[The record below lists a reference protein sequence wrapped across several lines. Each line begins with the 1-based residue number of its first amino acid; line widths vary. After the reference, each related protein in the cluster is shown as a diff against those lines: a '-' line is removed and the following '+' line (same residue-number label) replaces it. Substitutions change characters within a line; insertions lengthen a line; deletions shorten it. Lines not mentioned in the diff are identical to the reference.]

1 MRSELGHSPLR
12 ELWVHFTLYVCLSY
26 YRLRVPST
34 AQGEKEMGNS
44 MKSTSPPSERPLSS
58 SEGLESDFLAVLTDY
73 PSPDISPPIF
83 RRGEKLRVIS
93 DEGGWWKAISLST
106 GRESY
111 IPGIC
116 VARVYHGWLFEGLG
130 RDKAEELLQLPDTK
144 IGSFMIRESETK
156 KGFYSLS
163 VRHRQVKHY
172 RIFRLP
178 NNWYYISPRLTFQ
191 CLEDLV
197 THYSEVADG
206 LCCVLTT
213 PCLAQNTPAPTSHP
227 SPCTSPASPVTLRQ
241 KTFDWKR
248 VSSLQEGSEGAEN
261 PLRVDESLFSYGLRE
276 SIASYLSLTGDDS
289 SSFDRKKKSLSL
301 MYTGSK
307 RKSSFFSAPQYFE
320 D

>member
-1 MRSELGHSPLR
+1 
-12 ELWVHFTLYVCLSY
+12 
-26 YRLRVPST
+26 
-34 AQGEKEMGNS
+34 MGNS
-44 MKSTSPPSERPLSS
+44 MKSTSPPSERPLPST
-58 SEGLESDFLAVLTDY
+58 EGLESDFLAVLNDY

-156 KGFYSLS
+156 K
-163 VRHRQVKHY
+163 
-172 RIFRLP
+172 
-178 NNWYYISPRLTFQ
+178 
-191 CLEDLV
+191 
-197 THYSEVADG
+197 EVADG

-213 PCLAQNTPAPTSHP
+213 PCLAQNTPAPTAHP
-227 SPCTSPASPVTLRQ
+227 SPCTSPGSPVTLRQ

-248 VSSLQEGSEGAEN
+248 VSRLQEGPEGAEN
-261 PLRVDESLFSYGLRE
+261 PRRVDESLFSYGLRE
-276 SIASYLSLTGDDS
+276 SIASYLSLTSDDN

>member
-1 MRSELGHSPLR
+1 
-12 ELWVHFTLYVCLSY
+12 
-26 YRLRVPST
+26 
-34 AQGEKEMGNS
+34 MGNS
-44 MKSTSPPSERPLSS
+44 MRSTPAPPERPVPSPD
-58 SEGLESDFLAVLTDY
+58 GLDSDFLAVLSDY

-83 RRGEKLRVIS
+83 RCGEKLRVIS

-116 VARVYHGWLFEGLG
+116 VARVYHGLTGFDHESQSRGCAWEDEGEKWDSRCSESHILKEIWLFEGLG

-197 THYSEVADG
+197 NHYSV
-206 LCCVLTT
+206 CVPNKLLETRDY
-213 PCLAQNTPAPTSHP
+213 TS
-227 SPCTSPASPVTLRQ
+227 LI
-241 KTFDWKR
+241 R
-248 VSSLQEGSEGAEN
+248 VSLLGPGVRS
-261 PLRVDESLFSYGLRE
+261 
-276 SIASYLSLTGDDS
+276 
-289 SSFDRKKKSLSL
+289 
-301 MYTGSK
+301 
-307 RKSSFFSAPQYFE
+307 KSSPPTKIGGASKTAEAERGLAEGTVQRTEPEE
-320 D
+320 DL

>member
-1 MRSELGHSPLR
+1 
-12 ELWVHFTLYVCLSY
+12 
-26 YRLRVPST
+26 
-34 AQGEKEMGNS
+34 MGNS
-44 MKSTSPPSERPLSS
+44 MKSTPPPPERPLPNTDGTTSQGRQKGCCQPS
-58 SEGLESDFLAVLTDY
+58 LLRVTETPFPRGLESDFLAVLNDY

-130 RDKAEELLQLPDTK
+130 REKAEELLQLPDTK
-144 IGSFMIRESETK
+144 IGSFMIRKSETK

-213 PCLAQNTPAPTSHP
+213 PCLAQNTAATVARP
-227 SPCTSPASPVTLRQ
+227 SPCTTPGSPVTLRQ
-241 KTFDWKR
+241 KNFDWKR
-248 VSSLQEGSEGAEN
+248 VSRLQEDPEGTEN

-276 SIASYLSLTGDDS
+276 SIASYLSLTGDDTRP
-289 SSFDRKKKSLSL
+289 FDRKKKSLSL
-301 MYTGSK
+301 MYSGSK
-307 RKSSFFSAPQYFE
+307 RKSSFFAAPQYFE

>member
-1 MRSELGHSPLR
+1 
-12 ELWVHFTLYVCLSY
+12 
-26 YRLRVPST
+26 
-34 AQGEKEMGNS
+34 MGNS
-44 MKSTSPPSERPLSS
+44 VRSAPAPPERPPPCSD
-58 SEGLESDFLAVLTDY
+58 GMESDFLAVLTDY

-106 GRESY
+106 GRENY

-197 THYSEVADG
+197 NHYSEVADG

-213 PCLAQNTPAPTSHP
+213 PCLTQSTAAPAVRASE
-227 SPCTSPASPVTLRQ
+227 SPVTMRQ
-241 KTFDWKR
+241 KTPDWRKMSR
-248 VSSLQEGSEGAEN
+248 LQEDPEGAEN
-261 PLRVDESLFSYGLRE
+261 PLGVDESLFSYGLRE
-276 SIASYLSLTGDDS
+276 SIASYLSLAGDGRAPL
-289 SSFDRKKKSLSL
+289 DRKKKSISL
-301 MYTGSK
+301 LYSGSK
-307 RKSSFFSAPQYFE
+307 RKSAFFSSPPYFE

>member
-1 MRSELGHSPLR
+1 MYSKLGHSSPREVGAWLTCCVYPLCR
-12 ELWVHFTLYVCLSY
+12 
-26 YRLRVPST
+26 RLQASST
-34 AQGEKEMGNS
+34 AQGDRAMGNS
-44 MKSTSPPSERPLSS
+44 MRSTPAPPERPVPSPD
-58 SEGLESDFLAVLTDY
+58 GLDSDFLAVLSDY

-144 IGSFMIRESETK
+144 MGSFMIRESETK

-197 THYSEVADG
+197 NHYSD
-206 LCCVLTT
+206 CKRT
-213 PCLAQNTPAPTSHP
+213 PREPGTHLVWM
-227 SPCTSPASPVTLRQ
+227 SP
-241 KTFDWKR
+241 
-248 VSSLQEGSEGAEN
+248 
-261 PLRVDESLFSYGLRE
+261 
-276 SIASYLSLTGDDS
+276 
-289 SSFDRKKKSLSL
+289 
-301 MYTGSK
+301 
-307 RKSSFFSAPQYFE
+307 FSAMAFGKASLPTCP
-320 D
+320 

>member
-1 MRSELGHSPLR
+1 MYSKLGHSSPRGFGAWLTCCVYPL
-12 ELWVHFTLYVCLSY
+12 CC
-26 YRLRVPST
+26 RLPASST
-34 AQGEKEMGNS
+34 AREETAMGNS
-44 MKSTSPPSERPLSS
+44 MRSTPAPPERPVPSPD
-58 SEGLESDFLAVLTDY
+58 GPDSDFLAVLSDY

-130 RDKAEELLQLPDTK
+130 RDKAEELLLLPDTK
-144 IGSFMIRESETK
+144 MGSFMIRESETK

-197 THYSEVADG
+197 NHYSEVADG

-213 PCLAQNTPAPTSHP
+213 PCLTQSTAAPAVTAPD
-227 SPCTSPASPVTLRQ
+227 SPVTLRQ
-241 KTFDWKR
+241 KAFDWKR
-248 VSSLQEGSEGAEN
+248 VPRLQEDSEGARN
-261 PLRVDESLFSYGLRE
+261 SLGVDESLFSYGLRE
-276 SIASYLSLTGDDS
+276 SIASYLSLTSDDS
-289 SSFDRKKKSLSL
+289 TSFDRKKKSMSL
-301 MYTGSK
+301 IYSGSK
-307 RKSSFFSAPQYFE
+307 RKSAFFSSPPYFE

>member
-1 MRSELGHSPLR
+1 MMGSWLR
-12 ELWVHFTLYVCLSY
+12 ASSAA
-26 YRLRVPST
+26 RAAR
-34 AQGEKEMGNS
+34 EMGNS
-44 MKSTSPPSERPLSS
+44 MRSAPAPPEPERPLPCSD
-58 SEGLESDFLAVLTDY
+58 GLDSDFLAVLTDY

-106 GRESY
+106 GRENY

-197 THYSEVADG
+197 NHYSEVADG

-213 PCLAQNTPAPTSHP
+213 PCLTQSTAAPAVRASD
-227 SPCTSPASPVTLRQ
+227 SPVTLRQ
-241 KTFDWKR
+241 KTLDWRKMSR
-248 VSSLQEGSEGAEN
+248 LQEDPEGAEN
-261 PLRVDESLFSYGLRE
+261 PLGVDESLFSYGLRE
-276 SIASYLSLTGDDS
+276 SIASYLSLAGDS
-289 SSFDRKKKSLSL
+289 GAPLDRKKKSISL
-301 MYTGSK
+301 LYSGSK
-307 RKSSFFSAPQYFE
+307 RKSAFFSSSPPYFE

>member
-1 MRSELGHSPLR
+1 MYSKLGHSSPRGVGAWLTCCVYPLCR
-12 ELWVHFTLYVCLSY
+12 
-26 YRLRVPST
+26 RLRASST
-34 AQGEKEMGNS
+34 AQGDRAMGNS
-44 MKSTSPPSERPLSS
+44 MRSTPAPPERPVPSPD
-58 SEGLESDFLAVLTDY
+58 GLDSDFLAVLSDY

-144 IGSFMIRESETK
+144 MGSFMIRESETK

-197 THYSEVADG
+197 NHYSEVADG

-213 PCLAQNTPAPTSHP
+213 PCLTQSTATPAARVPD
-227 SPCTSPASPVTLRQ
+227 SPVTLRQ

-248 VSSLQEGSEGAEN
+248 VPRLQEDAEGARN
-261 PLRVDESLFSYGLRE
+261 PLGVDESLFSYGLRE
-276 SIASYLSLTGDDS
+276 SIASYLSLTSDDNT
-289 SSFDRKKKSLSL
+289 SFDRKKKSMSL
-301 MYTGSK
+301 IYSGSK
-307 RKSSFFSAPQYFE
+307 RKSSFFSSPPYFE

>member
-1 MRSELGHSPLR
+1 
-12 ELWVHFTLYVCLSY
+12 
-26 YRLRVPST
+26 
-34 AQGEKEMGNS
+34 MGNS
-44 MKSTSPPSERPLSS
+44 VRAGPAPPERPPPCSD
-58 SEGLESDFLAVLTDY
+58 GMESDFLAVLTDY

-83 RRGEKLRVIS
+83 RRGEKLRVLS

-106 GRESY
+106 GRENY

-197 THYSEVADG
+197 NHYSEVADG

-213 PCLAQNTPAPTSHP
+213 PCLTQSTATAPAVRAPE
-227 SPCTSPASPVTLRQ
+227 SPVTLRQ
-241 KTFDWKR
+241 KTLDWRKMSR
-248 VSSLQEGSEGAEN
+248 LKEDAEGTGG
-261 PLRVDESLFSYGLRE
+261 PLGVDESLFSYGLRE
-276 SIASYLSLTGDDS
+276 SIASYLSLAGDRPAPL
-289 SSFDRKKKSLSL
+289 DRKKKSISL
-301 MYTGSK
+301 LYSGSK
-307 RKSSFFSAPQYFE
+307 RRSAFFSSPPYFE

>member
-1 MRSELGHSPLR
+1 ML
-12 ELWVHFTLYVCLSY
+12 C
-26 YRLRVPST
+26 RLRVPST
-34 AQGEKEMGNS
+34 AQGEKEMNS

-213 PCLAQNTPAPTSHP
+213 PCLAQNIPAPTSHP
-227 SPCTSPASPVTLRQ
+227 SPCTSPGSPVTLRQ

-248 VSSLQEGSEGAEN
+248 VSRLQEGSEGAEN

>member
-1 MRSELGHSPLR
+1 MLR
-12 ELWVHFTLYVCLSY
+12 GLPVA
-26 YRLRVPST
+26 PT
-34 AQGEKEMGNS
+34 ARPGDSEMGNS
-44 MKSTSPPSERPLSS
+44 MKSTPAPPERPLPCP
-58 SEGLESDFLAVLTDY
+58 EGLDSDFLAVLSDY
-73 PSPDISPPIF
+73 PAPDISPPIF
-83 RRGEKLRVIS
+83 RCGEKLRVIS

-144 IGSFMIRESETK
+144 IGAFMIRESETK

-163 VRHRQVKHY
+163 VKHRQVKHY

-197 THYSEVADG
+197 NHYSEVADG

-213 PCLAQNTPAPTSHP
+213 PCLTQSTTVPAPAARAP
-227 SPCTSPASPVTLRQ
+227 SSTVTLRQ

-248 VSSLQEGSEGAEN
+248 VSSLQEGPRGAES
-261 PLRVDESLFSYGLRE
+261 PLGVDESLFSYGLRE
-276 SIASYLSLTGDDS
+276 SIASYLTLTGDEHAP
-289 SSFDRKKKSLSL
+289 FDRKKKSLSL
-301 MYTGSK
+301 LYTGSK
-307 RKSSFFSAPQYFE
+307 RKSAFFSSPPYFE
-320 D
+320 N

>member
-1 MRSELGHSPLR
+1 ML
-12 ELWVHFTLYVCLSY
+12 C
-26 YRLRVPST
+26 RLRVPST
-34 AQGEKEMGNS
+34 ARGEKEMGNS
-44 MKSTSPPSERPLSS
+44 MKSTSPPSERPLPST
-58 SEGLESDFLAVLTDY
+58 EGLESDFLAVLNDY

-213 PCLAQNTPAPTSHP
+213 PCLAQNTPAPTAHP
-227 SPCTSPASPVTLRQ
+227 SPCTSPGSPVTLRQ

-248 VSSLQEGSEGAEN
+248 VSRLQEGPEGAEN
-261 PLRVDESLFSYGLRE
+261 PRRVDESLFSYGLRE
-276 SIASYLSLTGDDS
+276 SIASYLSLTSDDN

>member
-1 MRSELGHSPLR
+1 
-12 ELWVHFTLYVCLSY
+12 
-26 YRLRVPST
+26 
-34 AQGEKEMGNS
+34 MGNS
-44 MKSTSPPSERPLSS
+44 MRSTPAPPERPLPS
-58 SEGLESDFLAVLTDY
+58 SEELDSDFLAVLSDY

-156 KGFYSLS
+156 K
-163 VRHRQVKHY
+163 
-172 RIFRLP
+172 
-178 NNWYYISPRLTFQ
+178 
-191 CLEDLV
+191 
-197 THYSEVADG
+197 EVADG

-213 PCLAQNTPAPTSHP
+213 PCLTQTAAAPAVRASD
-227 SPCTSPASPVTLRQ
+227 SPITLRQ
-241 KTFDWKR
+241 KTFDWR
-248 VSSLQEGSEGAEN
+248 RAISRQQEDSEGAES
-261 PLRVDESLFSYGLRE
+261 PVAVDESLFSYGLRE

-289 SSFDRKKKSLSL
+289 ASFDRKKKSASL
-301 MYTGSK
+301 MYSGSK
-307 RKSSFFSAPQYFE
+307 RKSSFFSSPPYFE

>member
-1 MRSELGHSPLR
+1 MCSELGHSPLR
-12 ELWVHFTLYVCLSY
+12 ELWVRFILRVCLSY
-26 YRLRVPST
+26 CRLPVPST
-34 AQGEKEMGNS
+34 APGEKEMGNS
-44 MKSTSPPSERPLSS
+44 MKSAPPPLERPLPNPD
-58 SEGLESDFLAVLTDY
+58 GLESDFLAVLNDY

-111 IPGIC
+111 IPGMC

-213 PCLAQNTPAPTSHP
+213 PCLAQNTPASAAHL
-227 SPCTSPASPVTLRQ
+227 SPCTTAGSPVTLRQ

-248 VSSLQEGSEGAEN
+248 ASRLQGDPEGAEN

-276 SIASYLSLTGDDS
+276 SIASYLSLTGDDT

-301 MYTGSK
+301 IYNGSK
-307 RKSSFFSAPQYFE
+307 RKSSFFSEPQYFE

>member
-1 MRSELGHSPLR
+1 
-12 ELWVHFTLYVCLSY
+12 
-26 YRLRVPST
+26 
-34 AQGEKEMGNS
+34 MGNS
-44 MKSTSPPSERPLSS
+44 MKSTAAPPERPLPCPDGSD
-58 SEGLESDFLAVLTDY
+58 SDFLAVLSDY

-93 DEGGWWKAISLST
+93 DEGGWWKAMSLST

-144 IGSFMIRESETK
+144 MGSFMVRKSETK

-197 THYSEVADG
+197 NHYSEVADG

-213 PCLAQNTPAPTSHP
+213 PCLMQGPAAPAAQAPS
-227 SPCTSPASPVTLRQ
+227 SPVTLRQ
-241 KTFDWKR
+241 KSFDWRR
-248 VSSLQEGSEGAEN
+248 VPRLQDATEGAEN
-261 PLRVDESLFSYGLRE
+261 PLGVDESLFSYGLRE
-276 SIASYLSLTGDDS
+276 SIASYLSLTSDES
-289 SSFDRKKKSLSL
+289 NSFERKKKSLSL
-301 MYTGSK
+301 MYSGSR
-307 RKSSFFSAPQYFE
+307 RKSSFFSSPPYFE

>member
-1 MRSELGHSPLR
+1 
-12 ELWVHFTLYVCLSY
+12 
-26 YRLRVPST
+26 
-34 AQGEKEMGNS
+34 MGNS
-44 MKSTSPPSERPLSS
+44 MKSTPAPLERPLSNT
-58 SEGLESDFLAVLTDY
+58 EGLESDFLAVLNDY

-163 VRHRQVKHY
+163 VKHRQVKHY

-213 PCLAQNTPAPTSHP
+213 PCLAQNTPAPTAQP
-227 SPCTSPASPVTLRQ
+227 SPCTSPGSPVTLRQ

-248 VSSLQEGSEGAEN
+248 VSSLQEGPEGAEN
-261 PLRVDESLFSYGLRE
+261 PFRVDESLFSYGLRE

-289 SSFDRKKKSLSL
+289 SNFDRKKKSLSL
-301 MYTGSK
+301 IYSGSK
-307 RKSSFFSAPQYFE
+307 RKSSLFFQHPNTLKINALAGTQKTKALTAT
-320 D
+320 

>member
-1 MRSELGHSPLR
+1 MYSKLGHSSPRGVGAWLTCCVYPLCCR
-12 ELWVHFTLYVCLSY
+12 RPAS
-26 YRLRVPST
+26 ST
-34 AQGEKEMGNS
+34 ARRDRAMGNS
-44 MKSTSPPSERPLSS
+44 MRSTPAPPERPVPSPD
-58 SEGLESDFLAVLTDY
+58 GPDGDFLAVLSDY

-130 RDKAEELLQLPDTK
+130 RDKAEELLLLPDTK
-144 IGSFMIRESETK
+144 MGSFMIRESETK

-197 THYSEVADG
+197 NHYSD
-206 LCCVLTT
+206 CKMT
-213 PCLAQNTPAPTSHP
+213 PREPGTRLAWMSPFSVTAFEKASLPTCP
-227 SPCTSPASPVTLRQ
+227 
-241 KTFDWKR
+241 
-248 VSSLQEGSEGAEN
+248 
-261 PLRVDESLFSYGLRE
+261 
-276 SIASYLSLTGDDS
+276 
-289 SSFDRKKKSLSL
+289 
-301 MYTGSK
+301 
-307 RKSSFFSAPQYFE
+307 
-320 D
+320 

>member
-1 MRSELGHSPLR
+1 MYSKLGHSPPRGLGAWLTPRVDPLCRWLR
-12 ELWVHFTLYVCLSY
+12 AA
-26 YRLRVPST
+26 ST
-34 AQGEKEMGNS
+34 ARGERKMGNS
-44 MKSTSPPSERPLSS
+44 MRSTPAPPERPLPS
-58 SEGLESDFLAVLTDY
+58 SEELDSDFLAVLSDY

-197 THYSEVADG
+197 NHYSEVADG

-213 PCLAQNTPAPTSHP
+213 PCLTQTAAAPAMRASD
-227 SPCTSPASPVTLRQ
+227 SPVTLRQ
-241 KTFDWKR
+241 KNFDWR
-248 VSSLQEGSEGAEN
+248 RAVRQQEDPEGAEN
-261 PLRVDESLFSYGLRE
+261 PVGVDESLFSYGLRE

-289 SSFDRKKKSLSL
+289 ASFDRKKKSVSL
-301 MYTGSK
+301 MYSGSK
-307 RKSSFFSAPQYFE
+307 RKSSFFSSPPYFE

>member
-1 MRSELGHSPLR
+1 MCSKLGHSARRGLGAWLTVP
-12 ELWVHFTLYVCLSY
+12 VCLLCP
-26 YRLRVPST
+26 RLLAAPTTHSGDT
-34 AQGEKEMGNS
+34 EMGNS
-44 MKSTSPPSERPLSS
+44 MKSAPAPPERSLPCSD
-58 SEGLESDFLAVLTDY
+58 GLDSDFLAVLSDY
-73 PSPDISPPIF
+73 PAPDISPPIF

-144 IGSFMIRESETK
+144 MGSFMIRESETK

-197 THYSEVADG
+197 NHYSEVADG

-213 PCLAQNTPAPTSHP
+213 PCLTQSTTVPAVCPP
-227 SPCTSPASPVTLRQ
+227 STPVTLRP

-248 VSSLQEGSEGAEN
+248 VSRLQGGPQGAESS
-261 PLRVDESLFSYGLRE
+261 LGMDESLFSYGLRE
-276 SIASYLSLTGDDS
+276 SIASYLSLTGDDNTT
-289 SSFDRKKKSLSL
+289 FDRKKKSLSL
-301 MYTGSK
+301 MYTGST
-307 RKSSFFSAPQYFE
+307 RKSSFFSSPPYFE

>member
-1 MRSELGHSPLR
+1 MFHGLR
-12 ELWVHFTLYVCLSY
+12 AT
-26 YRLRVPST
+26 ST
-34 AQGEKEMGNS
+34 AQGEREMGNS
-44 MKSTSPPSERPLSS
+44 MRSTPAPPERPLRNPD
-58 SEGLESDFLAVLTDY
+58 GLDSDFLAVLCDY

-106 GRESY
+106 GRENY

-156 KGFYSLS
+156 K
-163 VRHRQVKHY
+163 
-172 RIFRLP
+172 
-178 NNWYYISPRLTFQ
+178 
-191 CLEDLV
+191 
-197 THYSEVADG
+197 EVADG

-213 PCLAQNTPAPTSHP
+213 PCLTQSTTTPAVRA
-227 SPCTSPASPVTLRQ
+227 PASPVTLRQ

-248 VSSLQEGSEGAEN
+248 VSRLQQDPEGAEN
-261 PLRVDESLFSYGLRE
+261 PLGVDESLFSYGLRE
-276 SIASYLSLTGDDS
+276 SIASYLSLTSDDS
-289 SSFDRKKKSLSL
+289 TSFDRKKKSLSL
-301 MYTGSK
+301 MYSGSK
-307 RKSSFFSAPQYFE
+307 RKSFFSPPPYFE

>member
-1 MRSELGHSPLR
+1 
-12 ELWVHFTLYVCLSY
+12 
-26 YRLRVPST
+26 
-34 AQGEKEMGNS
+34 MGNS
-44 MKSTSPPSERPLSS
+44 MRSTPAPPERPLPSP
-58 SEGLESDFLAVLTDY
+58 EGLDSDFLAVLSDY

-93 DEGGWWKAISLST
+93 DEGGWWRAISLST

-111 IPGIC
+111 IPGMC

-144 IGSFMIRESETK
+144 MGSFMIRESETK

-172 RIFRLP
+172 RIYRLP

-197 THYSEVADG
+197 NHYSEVADG

-213 PCLAQNTPAPTSHP
+213 PCLTQSTTNPAARVPD
-227 SPCTSPASPVTLRQ
+227 SPVTMRQ

-248 VSSLQEGSEGAEN
+248 VSRLQEDADPEGADN
-261 PLRVDESLFSYGLRE
+261 PLGMDDSVISYGLRE
-276 SIASYLSLTGDDS
+276 SIASYLSLTSEDG
-289 SSFDRKKKSLSL
+289 SSFDRKKNRVSLIYS
-301 MYTGSK
+301 GSK
-307 RKSSFFSAPQYFE
+307 RKSAFFSSPPYFE

>member
-1 MRSELGHSPLR
+1 MHSKLGHSSPRGVGAWLTCCVYPLC
-12 ELWVHFTLYVCLSY
+12 H
-26 YRLRVPST
+26 RLQASST
-34 AQGEKEMGNS
+34 AQGERAMGNS
-44 MKSTSPPSERPLSS
+44 MRSTPAPPERPVPSPD
-58 SEGLESDFLAVLTDY
+58 GPDSDFLAVLSDY

-144 IGSFMIRESETK
+144 MGSFMIRESETK
-156 KGFYSLS
+156 K
-163 VRHRQVKHY
+163 
-172 RIFRLP
+172 
-178 NNWYYISPRLTFQ
+178 
-191 CLEDLV
+191 
-197 THYSEVADG
+197 EVADG

-213 PCLAQNTPAPTSHP
+213 PCLTQSTATPAARVPD
-227 SPCTSPASPVTLRQ
+227 SPVTLRQ

-248 VSSLQEGSEGAEN
+248 VPRLQDDAEGARN
-261 PLRVDESLFSYGLRE
+261 PLGVDESLFSYGLRE
-276 SIASYLSLTGDDS
+276 SIASYLSLTSDDNT
-289 SSFDRKKKSLSL
+289 SFDRKKKSMSL
-301 MYTGSK
+301 IYSGSK
-307 RKSSFFSAPQYFE
+307 RKSSFFSSPPYFE